1 MKSGFAGKLI
11 SLSLVC
17 ALFLGGC
24 GGSEIAEMTDEQQA
38 QIGEYAAFAMLRYDA
53 EHRSRLVDYSE
64 VEAADEAKRLA
75 EEAAAAA
82 ELARQTETGEDQKPE
97 ETLDANGN
105 PVEVIDK
112 TGENAGYV
120 SDTMEDFLELPNGV
134 LLTYRGYTVQDSYP
148 DDGDVS
154 DYFVVDATA
163 GHKFLVLW
171 YTIYNGSGSET
182 EINFLADNISFKCR
196 VNDGNT
202 ATALVT
208 MLDDD
213 MSTLQ
218 TVMRDNEEID
228 CVLVF
233 EIDSDLADEIDS
245 IVVKM
250 SKNGSDWER
259 KVQ

>member
-1 MKSGFAGKLI
+1 MKSGFGIKIISVSLI
-11 SLSLVC
+11 C
-17 ALFLGGC
+17 AMFLGGC
-24 GGSEIAEMTDEQQA
+24 GSEIADLTDEQQT
-38 QIGEYAAFAMLRYDA
+38 QIGEYAAFTMLRYDA

-64 VEAADEAKRLA
+64 VLAADEAKRLA

-82 ELARQTETGEDQKPE
+82 EIARQTETGEDVKPE
-97 ETLDANGN
+97 GTLDANGN

-112 TGENAGYV
+112 TGDIGYV

-134 LLTYRGYTVQDSYP
+134 LLTYRGYTIQSSYP
-148 DDGDVS
+148 EEADVS

-163 GHKFLVLW
+163 GNKFLVLW
-171 YTIYNGSGSET
+171 YSIYNGSGSEAS
-182 EINFLADNISFKCR
+182 INFLADSITFKCR
-196 VNDGNT
+196 VNDSNT

-218 TVMRDNEEID
+218 TVMRDNDEMD

-233 EIDSDLADEIDS
+233 EINTDLANNIDS
-245 IVVKM
+245 IIVRM
-250 SKNGSDWER
+250 SKNGADWER
-259 KVQ
+259 RVQ

>member
-1 MKSGFAGKLI
+1 MKSGFTGKII
-11 SLSLVC
+11 SLSLIC
-17 ALFLGGC
+17 TLMLGGC
-24 GGSEIAEMTDEQQA
+24 GSEIAELTDEQQA
-38 QIGEYAAFAMLRYDA
+38 QVGEYAAFAMLRYDA

-64 VEAADEAKRLA
+64 VLAADEAKRLA

-82 ELARQTETGEDQKPE
+82 ELARQTETGEDQTPE
-97 ETLDANGN
+97 GTLDADGN
-105 PVEVIDK
+105 PVEVIDR
-112 TGENAGYV
+112 TEDPGYV

-134 LLTYRGYTVQDSYP
+134 LLTYRGYTIQSSYP
-148 DDGDVS
+148 EEADVS

-163 GHKFLVLW
+163 GNKFLVLW
-171 YTIYNGSGSET
+171 YTIYNGSGSEAN
-182 EINFLADNISFKCR
+182 IDFLADNIAFKCR
-196 VNDGNT
+196 VNDSNT

-218 TVMRDNEEID
+218 TVMRDNEEMD

-233 EIDSDLADEIDS
+233 EINTELADNVES

-259 KVQ
+259 RLQ